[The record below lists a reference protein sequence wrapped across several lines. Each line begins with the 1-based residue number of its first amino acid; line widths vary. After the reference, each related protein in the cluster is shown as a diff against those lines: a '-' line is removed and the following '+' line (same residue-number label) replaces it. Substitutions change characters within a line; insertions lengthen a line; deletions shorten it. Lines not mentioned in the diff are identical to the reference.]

1 MDGTNTEKPL
11 FQDEIYELPRNIRF
25 QKSRQCRKPTAAK
38 WIKDCKE
45 AGGINNYEQESKNK
59 N

>member
-11 FQDEIYELPRNIRF
+11 FQDEIYELSGLIRF
-25 QKSRQCRKPTAAK
+25 QKRRQCRKLTAAK

-45 AGGINNYEQESKNK
+45 AGGINNFE
-59 N
+59 